1 MNLYQ
6 MTLID
11 SSEIYSA
18 VVVVAILLVVLSV
31 PSLLLNVRASSNL
44 LKRYQI
50 LRAVGNDSKKDIP
63 KPLLEEWSNVNT
75 PLSYVSLLANEIE
88 HISSLRPA
96 AFQAEIAV
104 VLVIILAFVPGFV
117 TEVLV
122 FMIAIV
128 LVSVLTILYA
138 SMNANRYK
146 REYMMALSELES
158 NGDESA
164 DMIYG

>member
-1 MNLYQ
+1 

-11 SSEIYSA
+11 SSDIYGA

-31 PSLLLNVRASSNL
+31 PSLLLSVKASSGL
-44 LKRYQI
+44 LRRYQI
-50 LRAVGNDSKKDIP
+50 LRSISNDNKNEIP
-63 KPLLEEWSNVNT
+63 KPLLEEWNNVNA
-75 PLSYVSLLANEIE
+75 PLNYVSMLANEIE
-88 HISSLRPA
+88 HIGSLRPA

-122 FMIAIV
+122 FMAAIV
-128 LVSVLTILYA
+128 ILSILTILYA
-138 SMNANRYK
+138 SINANRY
-146 REYMMALSELES
+146 RHEYLVALSELES